1 MKRLQ
6 RFTHEQ
12 INEVDL
18 NQNIVLRRRFPNN
31 KMGVVDV
38 LAKINGNE
46 YCNIEMK
53 MIDMLYFI
61 FCSFVFS
68 LFTVFL
74 YS

>member
-1 MKRLQ
+1 MKRLK

>member
-18 NQNIVLRRRFPNN
+18 NQNVVLRRIFPNN

-61 FCSFVFS
+61 FCSFIFS